1 MKRVDV
7 YLPETVYDALRLE
20 ARSNHRSVS
29 SLVRQWIREDFFGGK
44 PKRTRR
50 RLG

>member
-20 ARSNHRSVS
+20 AKKRRQSVS
-29 SLVRQWIREDFFGGK
+29 YHFPGK
-44 PKRTRR
+44 PTQS
-50 RLG
+50 